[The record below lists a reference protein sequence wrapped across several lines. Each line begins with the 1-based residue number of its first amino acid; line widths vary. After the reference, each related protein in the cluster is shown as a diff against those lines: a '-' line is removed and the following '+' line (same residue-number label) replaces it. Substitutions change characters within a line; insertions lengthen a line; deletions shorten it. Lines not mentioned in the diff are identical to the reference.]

1 MTTRKIPLAQIRA
14 NPDQPRKIFDA
25 RLLDEL
31 ADSILENGLAQ
42 PITVRPVEGGLN
54 EIIMGER
61 RFRAH
66 QRLVARGFSQFGEI
80 ECHVKSMD
88 DTTRDIQAILENRVD
103 VLPLE
108 EANAFQRMVDI
119 GMSVEDLA
127 KRIGQPVHRVAQRL
141 QLMNLDPS
149 LQKLCESWS
158 LASPKAG
165 LDHYVAQEIAR
176 LPNPADQH
184 RILKL
189 YNNGTLYVF
198 KALVSAID
206 TIIEGTTQSDMFG
219 EEAPKA
225 SDEDVAVVNSME
237 AKIDRMATLAAAG
250 WKDGECLVATKV
262 SRDRARLMAD
272 KIKAMRG
279 ALSVMQRQLEA
290 AAAQAEIV
298 LAVAAE

>member
-1 MTTRKIPLAQIRA
+1 M
-14 NPDQPRKIFDA
+14 
-25 RLLDEL
+25 
-31 ADSILENGLAQ
+31 
-42 PITVRPVEGGLN
+42 
-54 EIIMGER
+54 
-61 RFRAH
+61 
-66 QRLVARGFSQFGEI
+66 
-80 ECHVKSMD
+80 
-88 DTTRDIQAILENRVD
+88 
-103 VLPLE
+103 
-108 EANAFQRMVDI
+108 
-119 GMSVEDLA
+119 
-127 KRIGQPVHRVAQRL
+127 
-141 QLMNLDPS
+141 
-149 LQKLCESWS
+149 
-158 LASPKAG
+158 
-165 LDHYVAQEIAR
+165 
-176 LPNPADQH
+176 
-184 RILKL
+184 
-189 YNNGTLYVF
+189 F